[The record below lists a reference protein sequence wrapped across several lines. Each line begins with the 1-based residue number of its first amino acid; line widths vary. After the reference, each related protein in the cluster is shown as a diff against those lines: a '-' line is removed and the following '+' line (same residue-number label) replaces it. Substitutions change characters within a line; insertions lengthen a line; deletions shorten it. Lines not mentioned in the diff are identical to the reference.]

1 MRLTGARL
9 PSVRVLKAS
18 LMAVKL
24 VPAPKIRERASV
36 VAPQHNF
43 VGARVKNDAATAGAK
58 AVKPNVGNL
67 RRVVHDVLDSAGTLY
82 LAGITALPKEKIERI
97 LAALVTME
105 VRIRFVNFVAVPQAQ
120 ISNQNDAAMISSLWV
135 RFFGALGEVHAG
147 TNATFGAGAEFLRA
161 NDGLGCTSGCL
172 MVAKR
177 NFSVAY
183 VSLML
188 PVLVPRHVHP
198 HAVETIDSNELR
210 NLRRKRRIMLSQ
222 QPEKHLIGRV
232 VKTLTGSLVCKCMP
246 QRIESERVASS
257 RHKIPSHWQF
267 VVDERRCAFQL

>member
-1 MRLTGARL
+1 L
-9 PSVRVLKAS
+9 S
-18 LMAVKL
+18 AVKL

-43 VGARVKNDAATAGAK
+43 VGARVKNDAAAAGAK

-67 RRVVHDVLDSAGTLY
+67 GRVVHDVLESTVTLY
-82 LAGITALPKEKIERI
+82 LAGIAALTKEKIERI

-105 VRIRFVNFVAVPQAQ
+105 VRRIHFVNFVAVPQAQ

-147 TNATFGAGAEFLRA
+147 TNATFGAGAEFLRF

-172 MVAKR
+172 MVAQR

-188 PVLVPRHVHP
+188 PVLVLGHVHP

-210 NLRRKRRIMLSQ
+210 NVRRKRRILLSQ
-222 QPEKHLIGRV
+222 QAEKHLIGRV
-232 VKTLTGSLVCKCMP
+232 VKPLTGSLVCKCMP
-246 QRIESERVASS
+246 QRIESERVPSS

-267 VVDERRCAFQL
+267 AEDERRCAFEVTGPGVVQD